1 MKKNINFIYKITLLI
16 IILNIKTSSITNSFI
31 NINFNNN
38 KNINVSIMNKV
49 INNFKKND
57 IDIPIKSTSGILTAY
72 TANCPE
78 CSGKLGCNNL
88 NVLDGTTKFNDKLYG
103 EVNIV
108 ASSPN
113 LACGSI
119 IRFENENND
128 NITAIVLDR
137 GVSGNAIDLLVE
149 NHNLAIKKGRKK
161 INYDILRIGWDRN

>member
-1 MKKNINFIYKITLLI
+1 MIHTNTSKKST
-16 IILNIKTSSITNSFI
+16 KT
-31 NINFNNN
+31 
-38 KNINVSIMNKV
+38 K
-49 INNFKKND
+49 NNFKKND

-119 IRFENENND
+119 IRFEIENND

-137 GVSGNAIDLLVE
+137 GVRGNALDLLSPSEEYARTNV
-149 NHNLAIKKGRKK
+149 GRST
-161 INYDILRIGWDRN
+161 ITYDVLRLGWE